1 MSEFQASNFKK
12 ENGGTPDLLGKTDL
26 TSPYF
31 FVPPSGTTAERPE
44 SCAAGTLR
52 FNTDIGTLEVY
63 RGDSIGWWAIQRR
76 ESQYLGGGTGS
87 NAGTGTRALFAGGY
101 TGDSSPYPTTDTIEF
116 LTISTLGNSQDFGNL
131 VTSGVMFASVSDT
144 TRCLFAGNNGRNI
157 SQDATIDFV
166 IFPSTGNAADFGD
179 LSETR
184 GGPGDLGCG
193 SATRG
198 LIGGG
203 YTTSPTV
210 FKDTIDYVTIAQT
223 GNAIDF
229 GNLTQARA
237 AAASCS
243 STTRGIWMGGY
254 HPTTVNIMD
263 FVEIATLG
271 NAVDFGD
278 VGLDNDKIMRVS
290 GASNSTRGL
299 VFGGLHPTI
308 VNSIEFIT
316 IASAGNSMDF
326 GDLTETKYHT
336 AATADPTRAVVFCGT
351 SDAPIR
357 NTIEFV
363 TIATTGNATDFGD
376 ATAAKFQAGGS
387 SNGHGGL

>member
-12 ENGGTPDLLGKTDL
+12 ENGGTPDLLGKTEL

-31 FVPPSGTTAERPE
+31 FVPPSGTTLERPE

-63 RGDSIGWWAIQRR
+63 KGDNIGWVQIQRR
-76 ESQYLGGGTGS
+76 ESQYLGGGDDS
-87 NAGTGTRALFAGGY
+87 NAGTGTRATFAGGY
-101 TGDSSPYPTTDTIEF
+101 TADSSPYPTTDTIEF

-131 VTSGVMFASVSDT
+131 VTSGVVFASVSDT

-157 SQDATIDFV
+157 NQDNTIEF
-166 IFPSTGNAADFGD
+166 ITFASTGNASDFGD

-223 GNAIDF
+223 GNA
-229 GNLTQARA
+229 
-237 AAASCS
+237 
-243 STTRGIWMGGY
+243 
-254 HPTTVNIMD
+254 
-263 FVEIATLG
+263 
-271 NAVDFGD
+271 VDFGD

-316 IASAGNSMDF
+316 IATRGNSTDF

-336 AATADPTRAVVFCGT
+336 AATADSTRAVVFCGT

-376 ATAAKFQAGGS
+376 ATAAKFQAGGA